1 MLHTNVVVDGKRA
14 LGQHRHP
21 VDVID
26 NAPDTAPVNAVDVE
40 ADTLSQ

>member
-21 VDVID
+21 VDIID
-26 NAPDTAPVNAVDVE
+26 NALDTAPVNAVDVE
-40 ADTLSQ
+40 AYTPGQ